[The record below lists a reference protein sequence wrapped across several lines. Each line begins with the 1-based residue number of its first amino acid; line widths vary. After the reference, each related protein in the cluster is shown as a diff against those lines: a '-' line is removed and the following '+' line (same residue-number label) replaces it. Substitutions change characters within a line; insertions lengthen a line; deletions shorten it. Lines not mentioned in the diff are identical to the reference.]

1 MKFYFFKNKNGMKQ
15 RGVAIFIAV
24 IAVAS
29 LMLIATA
36 ISNLSYKEQIISQS
50 GRDSK
55 VAFFAADSGMEC
67 ALFHDLKGGVD
78 PVNDLFTFAT
88 PSEGESGT
96 LYCDGSVVSRDTD
109 SAGGSMITKFY
120 FNVPGG
126 SGDETPSCSFVTVTK
141 TLSGSDIE
149 TVIESSGYNNTCSGS
164 IADPVIGG
172 SGDTRNLER
181 ALRVE
186 Y

>member
-1 MKFYFFKNKNGMKQ
+1 MFKIIEKKNRRENG
-15 RGVAIFIAV
+15 GVAIFIAV

-88 PSEGESGT
+88 PSDGETGT
-96 LYCDGSVVSRDTD
+96 LYCNGDAVSRETD
-109 SAGGSMITKFY
+109 LVGGSMVTKFY
-120 FNVPGG
+120 FNVSDG
-126 SGDETPSCSFVTVTK
+126 SGDVTPSCSFVTVTK
-141 TLSGSDIE
+141 SLSGSDIE
-149 TVIESSGYNNTCSGS
+149 TVIESSGYNNTCTGD
-164 IADPVIGG
+164 IANPDIGDEN
-172 SGDTRNLER
+172 DTRNLER

>member
-1 MKFYFFKNKNGMKQ
+1 MFKIIEKKNRRENG
-15 RGVAIFIAV
+15 GVAIFIAV

-67 ALFHDLKGGVD
+67 ALFHDLKGGV
-78 PVNDLFTFAT
+78 NGLFTFAT
-88 PSEGESGT
+88 LSDGETGT
-96 LYCDGSVVSRDTD
+96 LYCNGDAVSRDTN
-109 SAGGSMITKFY
+109 SVGGSMVTKFY
-120 FNVPGG
+120 FNVSDG
-126 SGDETPSCSFVTVTK
+126 SGDVTPSCSFVTVTK
-141 TLSGSDIE
+141 TLSGGDIE
-149 TVIESSGYNNTCSGS
+149 TVIESSGYNNTCTGD
-164 IADPVIGG
+164 IANPDIGDEN
-172 SGDTRNLER
+172 DTRNLER

>member
-1 MKFYFFKNKNGMKQ
+1 MFQIIEKKNRRENG
-15 RGVAIFIAV
+15 GVAIFIAV

-67 ALFHDLKGGVD
+67 ALFHDLKGGV
-78 PVNDLFTFAT
+78 NGLFTFAT
-88 PSEGESGT
+88 PSQAQSGT
-96 LYCDGSVVSRDTD
+96 LYCNGVEVSRETD
-109 SAGGSMITKFY
+109 LVGGSMVTKFY
-120 FNVPGG
+120 FNVPSG
-126 SGDETPSCSFVTVTK
+126 SGDETPTCSVVTVTK

-164 IADPVIGG
+164 IANPDIGDVN
-172 SGDTRNLER
+172 DTRNLER